1 MQTGI
6 QRNVMTNVRRRDMIC
21 DKIKLN
27 VPYENAGIQK
37 QPYQPELH
45 TYLLEPAHVPMK
57 RPAVIVCPGGGYGFT
72 SPREGEPV
80 AIQYN
85 AAGYQA
91 FVLWYSVAPDV
102 WPVALLELAYS
113 VAYVRSHAEEWGID
127 PDKIIVE
134 GFSASGH
141 LAASLAT
148 FWNQEFVWKPLGF
161 TKDMVKP
168 NGAILAYP
176 VITSGEYA
184 HRGSFE
190 NLLGERYEELLDYV
204 SLEKQAGSQN
214 PPAFIWHTYSDQA
227 VPVEN
232 SLFFME
238 ALRKAKV
245 PAELHIF
252 PEGHHGLSL
261 ANRETASSL
270 EEKEYT
276 AVQPWMKLSCTWIQ
290 GL

>member
-1 MQTGI
+1 
-6 QRNVMTNVRRRDMIC
+6 MIC

-127 PDKIIVE
+127 PDRIIVE
-134 GFSASGH
+134 GFSAGGH